1 MDLQH
6 VLRIVCPAAAA
17 LAALCATPA
26 LAQEA
31 PLKIG
36 IVVFMSGQ
44 AAAPFG
50 VPAKNAAEL
59 MAETLNKGGVL
70 GKPYDKKGF
79 GGRAIELVFVD
90 EAGGT
95 TKQVQEYR
103 NLVQRQNVDMVI
115 GYIGSGDCLAV
126 GPVAEELKK
135 LTIFFDCGSPRI
147 FEDASYKYVFRTG
160 AHGVMDNV
168 ALAMYTLKRNPN
180 VKTIVGINQ
189 NYAWGQDSWND
200 FIESMKV
207 LKPDVKILEPQWP
220 KLGAGQYNAE
230 ISALLAADADV
241 VHTSLWGGDLES
253 FILQA
258 APRDLFKKSLVVLSA
273 GEHVVDRLETQVP
286 EGTPF
291 GARGPHNYYAPD
303 GELNRWLRKSY
314 QERYKLTPIQATYK
328 MVQAFLG
335 VKSAYEK
342 AMDKNGGK
350 QPDQEQIIAA
360 LENHSWEGPSGK
372 VEMKLGKGHQAV
384 QGTAIGTVKH
394 QGGKVVATDIERYAA
409 DKVNP
414 PEGIKSLDWIKAGF
428 K

>member
-1 MDLQH
+1 MK
-6 VLRIVCPAAAA
+6 LRQLYRACCA
-17 LAALCATPA
+17 LAIALLSAAPA
-26 LAQEA
+26 GAQDAA
-31 PLKIG
+31 PIKIG
-36 IVVFMSGQ
+36 IVVFLSGQ

-59 MAETLNKGGVL
+59 MADSLNKGGVL

-79 GGRAIELVFVD
+79 GGRPIELVFVD

-103 NLVQRQNVDMVI
+103 NLVQRQEVDMII

-126 GPVAEELKK
+126 GPVAEELKR
-135 LTIFFDCGSPRI
+135 LTVFFDCGTPRI

-160 AHGVMDNV
+160 PHGVMDNV
-168 ALAMYTLKRNPN
+168 ALALYTLKRNPN
-180 VKTIVGINQ
+180 VKTIIGINQ

-200 FIESMKV
+200 FVESMKA
-207 LKPDVKILEPQWP
+207 LKPDVKILDPQWP

-286 EGTPF
+286 QGTPF

-303 GELNRWLRKSY
+303 SELNRWLRKSY
-314 QERYKLTPIQATYK
+314 QERYKLTPIQASYK
-328 MVQAFLG
+328 MAQAFLG

-350 QPDQEQIIAA
+350 HPDQDQIIAA
-360 LENHSWEGPSGK
+360 FEHHAWEGPSGK

-394 QGGKVVATDIERYAA
+394 EGGKAVAADIERYAA
-409 DKVNP
+409 EKVNP
-414 PEGIKSLDWIKAGF
+414 PEGVKSLDWIKAGF

>member
-1 MDLQH
+1 MKSLK
-6 VLRIVCPAAAA
+6 LLATLACALTCAAA
-17 LAALCATPA
+17 LPA

-31 PLKIG
+31 PIKIG
-36 IVVFMSGQ
+36 VVVFLSGQ

-50 VPAKNAAEL
+50 VPGKNSAEL
-59 MAETLNKGGVL
+59 VAEALNKGGL
-70 GKPYDKKGF
+70 LPKPYDKKGF
-79 GGRAIELVFVD
+79 GGRPLELVFVD
-90 EAGGT
+90 EAGGA

-115 GYIGSGDCLAV
+115 GYISSGDCLAIA
-126 GPVAEELKK
+126 PVADELKK
-135 LTIFFDCGSPRI
+135 FTVLYDCGTPRI
-147 FEDASYKYVFRTG
+147 FEDASFKYVFRTG
-160 AHGVMDNV
+160 AHGTMDNV
-168 ALAMYTLKRNPN
+168 ALALYTLKRKPN
-180 VKTIVGINQ
+180 VKTVIGINQ
-189 NYAWGQDSWND
+189 NYAWGQDSWAD
-200 FIESMKV
+200 FSESMKA
-207 LKPDVKILEPQWP
+207 LEPDVKILEPQWP

-230 ISALLAADADV
+230 ISALLASNADV

-303 GELNRWLRKSY
+303 SELNRWLRKNY
-314 QERYKLTPIQATYK
+314 IEKYKLTPIQASYK
-328 MVQAFLG
+328 MMQAFLG

-342 AMDKNGGK
+342 AMEKNGGK
-350 QPDQEQIIAA
+350 HPSQEQLIAA
-360 LENHSWEGPSGK
+360 MEYHAWEGPSGK

-394 QGGKVVATDIERYAA
+394 EGGKAVVVDVERYAA
-409 DKVNP
+409 EKVNP
-414 PEGIKSLDWIKAGF
+414 PEGVKSLDWIKAGF